1 MKKRLLGTL
10 LLLAMSLSLV
20 ACGND
25 GSGDKG
31 SENGG
36 KKEVNATELAQ
47 ALATQ
52 ITYTDELE
60 QMDEE
65 DVAWYFELEEG
76 VTGVAYEVSG
86 VSSERVAV
94 FTVADKATAD
104 KVIASIEA
112 VLEDD
117 LDQNAAYDAKVASR
131 IENAVVEYKGNLVI
145 LCVSDDSAKAKQI
158 IKEAFGE

>member
-1 MKKRLLGTL
+1 M
-10 LLLAMSLSLV
+10 LLAMSVSLM
-20 ACGND
+20 ACGNNGNGD
-25 GSGDKG
+25 GS
-31 SENGG
+31 EAGG
-36 KKEVNATELAQ
+36 NKEVNATELAQ
-47 ALATQ
+47 ALVTQ
-52 ITYTDELE
+52 ITYTGEMK
-60 QMDEE
+60 QMDAE
-65 DVAWYFELEEG
+65 DVEWYFELEGG

-104 KVIASIEA
+104 KVMASIED
-112 VLEDD
+112 VLADD

>member
-1 MKKRLLGTL
+1 MKKKLLGVL
-10 LLLAMSLSLV
+10 LLLAMSVSLI
-20 ACGND
+20 ACN
-25 GSGDKG
+25 
-31 SENGG
+31 NGG
-36 KKEVNATELAQ
+36 TGDTEPSGNKKEVNAEELAQ

-52 ITYTDELE
+52 ITYTGKIEK
-60 QMDEE
+60 MDAE
-65 DVAWYFELEEG
+65 DVVWYFELEEG

-94 FTVADKATAD
+94 FTVADKAAAD
-104 KVIASIEA
+104 KVMDSIEA

-131 IENAVVEYKGNLVI
+131 IENAVVEYKGNLVS

>member
-1 MKKRLLGTL
+1 MKKRLLGAL
-10 LLLAMSLSLV
+10 LLLTMAVSLI
-20 ACGND
+20 ACGNNE
-25 GSGDKG
+25 SGDG

-36 KKEVNATELAQ
+36 NKEVNAAELAQ
-47 ALATQ
+47 ALVTQ
-52 ITYTDELE
+52 ITYTSDMQ
-60 QMDEE
+60 QMEE
-65 DVAWYFELEEG
+65 DDVVWYFELEEG
-76 VTGVAYEVSG
+76 VTGVAYEVAG

-94 FTVADKATAD
+94 FTVADKAMAD

-117 LDQNAAYDAKVASR
+117 LDQNAAYDAKVATR

-145 LCVSDDSAKAKQI
+145 LCVSDDSAKAKKI